1 MKSSRTL
8 VPFLMAAAISTL
20 APSIAFATDAAA
32 TPKTSA
38 DIRHLAHKPSADITA
53 ADIEK
58 VFDAIVSNRID
69 VENLAVFMG
78 KLDDHQRQ
86 AMRLLLADKANI
98 DVRAFAQSDTPGTE
112 SGFSTRLAN
121 TYVETIE
128 NVWTWDYN
136 PKIFA
141 SFYYQDKNCD
151 GDASD
156 NEYVFYYPVS
166 TSSST
171 KGNLRWTTTSPLV
184 YAAFSVAYGGNI
196 SAFGT
201 SWGEVRLCIGDS
213 GVSGAGGAG
222 HVAST
227 VFIHY

>member
-8 VPFLMAAAISTL
+8 MPFLMAAAISALT
-20 APSIAFATDAAA
+20 PSIALATDAAA
-32 TPKTSA
+32 TPKASA
-38 DIRHLAHKPSADITA
+38 DIVRLAHKSSADITA

-58 VFDAIVSNRID
+58 IVDSIARNRID

-78 KLDDHQRQ
+78 KLDHHQRE

-98 DVRAFAQSDTPGTE
+98 DVKAFAPGDTPAAQPE
-112 SGFSTRLAN
+112 LSTIRAY

-141 SFYYQDKNCD
+141 SFHYQDANCD
-151 GDASD
+151 GDPND
-156 NEYVFYYPVS
+156 NEYVFYYPIS

-184 YAAFSVAYGGNI
+184 YAAFSLAYGGNI

-201 SWGEVRLCIGDS
+201 SWSEVRLCIGDS
-213 GVSGAGGAG
+213 GVAAAGGAG

-227 VFIHY
+227 VFVHY

>member
-1 MKSSRTL
+1 MESSRTL
-8 VPFLMAAAISTL
+8 MPFLMAAAISVL
-20 APSIAFATDAAA
+20 APSTAFAADTPA
-32 TPKTSA
+32 TPKASA
-38 DIRHLAHKPSADITA
+38 DIIRLAHKPSTDITA

-58 VFDAIVSNRID
+58 VFDAIAGNRID

-78 KLDDHQRQ
+78 KLDHHQRD
-86 AMRLLLADKANI
+86 AMRLLLAERANI
-98 DVRAFAQSDTPGTE
+98 DVRAFAPNDASTTQPE
-112 SGFSTRLAN
+112 FSTRLAY

-141 SFYYQDKNCD
+141 SFYYQDRNCD
-151 GDASD
+151 GDPND

-184 YAAFSVAYGGNI
+184 YAAFSLAYGGNI

-201 SWGEVRLCIGDS
+201 SWSEVRLCIGDN
-213 GVSGAGGAG
+213 GVSAAGGAG